1 MTQRRLILLFVV
13 SLVVLGLA
21 VWVTNREQNS
31 GASLAGARVLPGL
44 RARLNAVTRVRI
56 SGPNGKHVVIEKG
69 ARRWM
74 VSERDYPANTGQ
86 LRKLLIDLGNLK
98 VVQTKTR
105 LAKNYPVLGVQSLSA
120 KGATGVRIDVISPRR
135 TWSLIVGHTALQG
148 TASYVRRVGHKRSLL
163 ATPLIM
169 TNAKAAQWLEPVI
182 LDIAAKRVHSIEER
196 LAGQRP
202 YSIERA
208 KPTDAHFTVLGIPA
222 GRRISSPGAADD
234 DASALANLT
243 LTNVHKAL
251 APPRGAALS
260 RAIFTTFGRLSLTVS
275 GYRIGKKGPC
285 HIDITARGTGTKAL
299 AEAEAINARVHG
311 WTYTIPSYEY
321 RQIFQRLSGLLQP
334 LPKPKRP

>member
-1 MTQRRLILLFVV
+1 MTQRRLILLFVA
-13 SLVVLGLA
+13 SLIVLGLA

-44 RARLNAVTRVRI
+44 RAQLNAVTRVRI
-56 SGPNGKHVVIEKG
+56 SGPNGEHVVIEKG

-105 LAKNYPVLGVQSLSA
+105 LAKNYAVLGVQPLTA

-135 TWSLIVGHTALQG
+135 TWSLMVGHTGLQG
-148 TASYVRRVGHKRSLL
+148 SASYVRRVGHKRSLL

-169 TNAKAAQWLEPVI
+169 TNAKVAQWLEPVI
-182 LDIAAKRVHSIEER
+182 LDIAAKRVRSIEER

-208 KPTDAHFTVLGIPA
+208 KPTDAHFTVLGMPA
-222 GRRISSPGAADD
+222 GRRLSSPGDADD
-234 DASALANLT
+234 DASALSNLT

-260 RAIFTTFGRLSLTVS
+260 RAIFTTFGRLRLTVS
-275 GYRIGKKGPC
+275 GYRSGKKGPC
-285 HIDITARGTGTKAL
+285 HIDIAASGTGTKAL
-299 AEAEAINARVHG
+299 AEASAINARVHG

-321 RQIFQRLSGLLQP
+321 RQIFQRLSSLLQP
-334 LPKPKRP
+334 LPKPH

>member
-1 MTQRRLILLFVV
+1 MTQRRLILLFAV
-13 SLVVLGLA
+13 SLIVLALA

-44 RARLNAVTRVRI
+44 RAALNAVTQVRI

-69 ARRWM
+69 AKHWR
-74 VSERDYPANTGQ
+74 VAARDYPANSGQ

-105 LAKNYPVLGVQSLSA
+105 LAQNYPVLGVQSVSA

-148 TASYVRRVGHKRSLL
+148 SASYVRRVGHKQSLL
-163 ATPLIM
+163 ATPVIM

-182 LDIAAKRVHSIEER
+182 LDIAAKRVRSIEER

-202 YSIERA
+202 YSIVRT
-208 KPTDAHFTVLGIPA
+208 KPAAAHFTVLGIPP
-222 GRRISSPGAADD
+222 GRRITSPDAADA

-251 APPRGAALS
+251 APPRGAAVS
-260 RAIFTTFGRLSLTVS
+260 RALFTTFGGLRVTVI
-275 GYRIGKKGPC
+275 GYRTGKHGPC
-285 HIDITARGTGTKAL
+285 HIDIAASGTANKAL
-299 AEAEAINARVHG
+299 AEAKAIEARVHG

-334 LPKPKRP
+334 LPKPH